1 MANNNNPI
9 KTSQMVEND
18 GVLEQVRKELEA
30 LRAEYAKLLK
40 GVKED
45 AAGLKKA
52 TDGLGAATSEQTDL
66 VFEQAKAADKLAK
79 NYIKYQVSLTDTGKK
94 LKALSLSQREA
105 NRLATLEAKLNANKV
120 GSYDRLSA
128 EMSILKIRYKKL
140 TEAEVQNTKAGQAL
154 VARINEINDNLKAQD
169 KSLGVTSRNVGNYKE
184 DIKAAVDEMGGFP
197 GAAGQVVGGVRGMR
211 TAFKALLANPV
222 VLFVAALVA
231 GLGALFNAFT
241 RSEKGAKLMTKVTGL
256 VNAGMSQLVDVADA
270 VAGALGDAFD
280 DPLGA
285 LKNLGEAILKNLIN
299 RMTAVIPLGLAIGK
313 ALKALWNRDL
323 KALKEAGT
331 DAFAAVNQAI
341 TGLDAQQQ
349 SDLANAIRE
358 TTEELTKEAAAFIKL
373 EQTKKSVR
381 TANRNL
387 QKSVESLA
395 TAEGLARSIAD
406 DTTKSFQERETA
418 AEQARVALEKRSK
431 LEAQIARNNLSTIN
445 QEIGLRRANGEQIE
459 DLLDQQLAAYQAVA
473 QAERDATLAV
483 RDNERTRA
491 ELRQDRLERDL
502 DILIDGFD
510 NQKTINERLIADDR
524 NTFAE
529 RRALLDET
537 LALSDRSFAKQI
549 ETIQKFTG
557 IQVDANE
564 LIGESDAVRLNQKIR
579 SLGLSEIIE
588 GRLLE
593 IVRDRKSA
601 VQELNSAAADL
612 EDAEAAAAAK
622 RLADAEA
629 QRKADEA
636 AKKARIESRL
646 QDFDEQ
652 AALDASILDL
662 NKRTEAQKTKDR
674 LTAEAARLQAVI
686 DINTEEEGNLSDT
699 VVETYRNRIKG
710 IQAEISKIENPEKGK
725 GLLAQLGIEISGDQ
739 LAALKGAFDF
749 VKSQILDVFNLQKQ
763 LADQG
768 VQNANTRVQNAN
780 DALQAELAAQAAGD
794 AANVETARQ
803 KVEREKKLQEE
814 ALERQKK
821 ADKAQRRI
829 QTAQQAGNLITAV
842 SKIFAE
848 LPIFA
853 AIPAVAL
860 MFGSFVAGKIKA
872 GKLAREN
879 NSKGNFETLDYG
891 TSHEKGDD
899 IYLGRTKKGKARYA
913 EKDEGLSIWSRKA
926 MKANGPKIKA
936 ITDLFNKGSFDDV
949 YIARELLA
957 GGEDP
962 AIIHNTTEVDMTST
976 NRILS
981 GIRGNTSVR
990 ESRNHKGQRVVTQG
1004 WTTTTYVE

>member
-1 MANNNNPI
+1 MAGNNNPI

-18 GVLEQVRKELEA
+18 GILEQVRKELEA
-30 LRAEYAKLLK
+30 LRDEYAKLLK
-40 GVKED
+40 GVKKD
-45 AAGLKKA
+45 AAALKKS
-52 TDGLGAATSEQTDL
+52 TEGLGAATSEQTDL

-79 NYIKYQVSLTDTGKK
+79 NYVKYQVSLTDTGKQ
-94 LKALSLSQREA
+94 LKALALTQREA
-105 NRLATLEAKLNANKV
+105 NQLSTLEAKLNANKV
-120 GSYDRLSA
+120 GSYDRMSA
-128 EMSILKIRYKKL
+128 ELGILKIRYKKL
-140 TEAEVQNTKAGQAL
+140 TEAEVENTAAGQAL
-154 VARINEINDNLKAQD
+154 VARINEIDQALKTKD

-197 GAAGQVVGGVRGMR
+197 GAAGQVVGGVKGIRG
-211 TAFKALLANPV
+211 AFKALLANPI
-222 VLFVAALVA
+222 VLFVAAIVA
-231 GLGALFNAFT
+231 GLSALFNAFT
-241 RSEKGAKLMTKVTGL
+241 RSEKGAKLMAKITG
-256 VNAGMSQLVDVADA
+256 VVSAGMSQLVDVADA
-270 VAGALGDAFD
+270 LADGIIAAFD
-280 DPLGA
+280 DPVGTLKAFGKA
-285 LKNLGEAILKNLIN
+285 LLDNVIN
-299 RMTAVIPLGLAIGK
+299 RFQSIPLLILAIGK
-313 ALKALWNRDL
+313 GLKALANRDL
-323 KALKEAGT
+323 GALKEAGQ
-331 DAFAAVNQAI
+331 DALSAVNQAI

-349 SDLANAIRE
+349 SDLADAIRE
-358 TTEELTKEAAAFIKL
+358 TTDEIERETAAFIKL
-373 EQTKKSVR
+373 EQTRRAVR
-381 TANRNL
+381 KANREL

-406 DTTKSFQERETA
+406 DTTRSFQERETA

-431 LEAQIARNNLSTIN
+431 LEAQVARNNLSVIN
-445 QEIGLRRANGEQIE
+445 QEIGLRRANGEAVE
-459 DLLDQQLAAYQAVA
+459 ELLDQQLSAYQAVA
-473 QAERDATLAV
+473 QAERDYTLAV
-483 RDNERTRA
+483 RDNERTRD
-491 ELRQDRLERDL
+491 ELKQDRLERDL

-524 NTFAE
+524 KTFAE

-537 LALSDRSFAKQI
+537 VALSDRSFAKQI

-557 IQVDANE
+557 VQVDANE
-564 LIGESDAVRLNQKIR
+564 LIGESDAVRLNEKIR

-601 VQELNSAAADL
+601 VQELNTASADL
-612 EDAEAAAAAK
+612 EEAQAAAAAK
-622 RLADAEA
+622 ALADAEA
-629 QRKADEA
+629 QAKADEA
-636 AKKARIESRL
+636 AKKARIDNRL
-646 QDFDEQ
+646 KEFDEQ
-652 AALDASILDL
+652 AALKDSELAL

-674 LTAEAARLQAVI
+674 LTAEAERLQAVI
-686 DINTEEEGNLSDT
+686 DINTEEEGNLSET
-699 VVETYRNRIKG
+699 VIETYRNRIKG
-710 IQAEISKIENPEKGK
+710 IQAEIGKIENPEKGK
-725 GLLAQLGIEISGDQ
+725 GLLAQLGIEINDDQ

-749 VKSQILDVFNLQKQ
+749 IKSQILDVFNLQKQ
-763 LADQG
+763 LADRG
-768 VQNANTRVQNAN
+768 VANANTRVQNAN

-891 TSHEKGDD
+891 SSHEKGDD

-926 MKANGPKIKA
+926 MKKNGGRIRQ
-936 ITDLFNKGSFDDV
+936 ITDLMNKGSFDDV

-957 GGEDP
+957 GSEDP
-962 AIIHNTTEVDMTST
+962 TIVQNTTEVDMTGT
-976 NRILS
+976 NGILS
-981 GIRGNTSVR
+981 GIRRNTSIR
-990 ESRNHKGQRVVTQG
+990 ENRNHKGQRVVTEG
-1004 WTTTTYVE
+1004 WTTTTYV